1 MKDQRKLIRGFTE
14 AAIRQNIAMEKQRY
28 PQQTLARDQAVA
40 LNIAE
45 DAAVRADRLRTVRRL
60 ARA

>member
-1 MKDQRKLIRGFTE
+1 MKDSQRLIRGFTE
-14 AAIRQNIAMEKQRY
+14 AAIRRNIAVETQRY

-45 DAAVRADRLRTVRRL
+45 DAAVRADRLRIVRRL
-60 ARA
+60 ARD